1 MFAVV
6 DLETTGGSFRYE
18 KIIEIAIVIFDGEKI
33 LDQFQTLV
41 NPQRSIP
48 PNITRLTG
56 ITNEMVKDAPKFFE
70 VAKEVV
76 EFTEGQVF
84 VAHNVNF
91 DYNFL
96 RQEYQSLGFNF
107 SRKKVCTVQLSRK
120 LIPGRRSYSLGN
132 LSRDLAIE
140 NDARHRAMGDAMA
153 TTELLKKLVKLDS
166 SGIIHKAII
175 RNPVLSGLHDH
186 LKKEDLDNV

>member
-84 VAHNVNF
+84 VM
-91 DYNFL
+91 
-96 RQEYQSLGFNF
+96 S
-107 SRKKVCTVQLSRK
+107 
-120 LIPGRRSYSLGN
+120 
-132 LSRDLAIE
+132 
-140 NDARHRAMGDAMA
+140 
-153 TTELLKKLVKLDS
+153 
-166 SGIIHKAII
+166 
-175 RNPVLSGLHDH
+175 
-186 LKKEDLDNV
+186 